1 MWSHYSV
8 WAGGCSTTI
17 SPSPFLER
25 ERDSHHLTHFR
36 TTFRCR
42 RICGRIKPEAVGLT
56 ISLQSPSSLCQPTE
70 RWAEVLKTAPVTE
83 LVYSKPCAMS
93 FVHILSLIPTMAQK
107 GWCLWSHF
115 VQQASRGSKLHTQGH
130 RPCKRQSQDRSEP
143 GPICLQTLTCRWFSL
158 FLIFISTLTPS
169 DWPYTEESNSS
180 LNNSTLIPESST
192 VGTGD
197 KGKLFMMHK

>member
-1 MWSHYSV
+1 MQEAAILGQCMAKNVIHYNV

-17 SPSPFLER
+17 SLSPFLER

-42 RICGRIKPEAVGLT
+42 RICGRIKPEAVGLI

-70 RWAEVLKTAPVTE
+70 SWAEVLKTAPVTE

-93 FVHILSLIPTMAQK
+93 FMHILSLIPSMAWR

-115 VQQASRGSKLHTQGH
+115 GDEKIGIQRFQASR
-130 RPCKRQSQDRSEP
+130 PRS
-143 GPICLQTLTCRWFSL
+143 
-158 FLIFISTLTPS
+158 
-169 DWPYTEESNSS
+169 
-180 LNNSTLIPESST
+180 
-192 VGTGD
+192 
-197 KGKLFMMHK
+197 